1 MPDFAFQGKGVRAAE
16 VTPDS
21 PAAKAGLQ
29 KGDVII
35 KLGEQRVDNLREYSN
50 VLKNFQPG
58 DTTMIVFLHEGK
70 EIESTII
77 LKGR

>member
-16 VTPDS
+16 VAPDS

-35 KLGEQRVDNLREYSN
+35 VLGEQRVENLREYSN
-50 VLKNFQPG
+50 TLKNYQAG
-58 DTTMIVFLHEGK
+58 DTTMIIFLHEGK
-70 EIESTII
+70 EIESKIT